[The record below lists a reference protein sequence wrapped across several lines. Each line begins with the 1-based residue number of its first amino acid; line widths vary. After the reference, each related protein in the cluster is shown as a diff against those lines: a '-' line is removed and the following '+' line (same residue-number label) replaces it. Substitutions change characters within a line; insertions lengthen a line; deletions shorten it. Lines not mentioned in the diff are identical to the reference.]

1 MAGTLAAEGLERVW
15 RATYLCH
22 SLISTAVRAPL
33 SGRRTS
39 NSWRASVSAG
49 AGTAAASDTWV
60 GPRRV
65 VLANI
70 CEMRLTPK
78 EREVIRRLGL
88 RHFGRAPRL
97 FGSRLDDARRGGD
110 IDLLIATDLP
120 PGQAA
125 RRRIDLLADL
135 WLELGER
142 KIDIVLD
149 DGSVP
154 ASIVERARREG
165 VEL

>member
-39 NSWRASVSAG
+39 NSWHASVSAG

>member
-1 MAGTLAAEGLERVW
+1 MCHTGPVTDLADIFR
-15 RATYLCH
+15 
-22 SLISTAVRAPL
+22 
-33 SGRRTS
+33 
-39 NSWRASVSAG
+39 
-49 AGTAAASDTWV
+49 
-60 GPRRV
+60 
-65 VLANI
+65 
-70 CEMRLTPK
+70 MRLTPH
-78 EREVIRRLGL
+78 ERDVIRRLGL
-88 RHFGRAPRL
+88 RHFGRLPRL
-97 FGSRLDDARRGGD
+97 FGSRLDEARRGGD

-135 WLELGER
+135 WLELGAR

-154 ASIVERARREG
+154 APIVERARREG